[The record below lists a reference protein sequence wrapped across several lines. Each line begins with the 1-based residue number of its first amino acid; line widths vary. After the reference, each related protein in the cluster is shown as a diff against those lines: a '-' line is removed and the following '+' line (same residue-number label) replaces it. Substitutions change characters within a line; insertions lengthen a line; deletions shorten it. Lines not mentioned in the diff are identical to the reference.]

1 MMLFIEYVVRGIF
14 LGAMYGLLA
23 LPMSLAFVTVGT
35 IDFAVG
41 AYALLAAAIGA
52 TVGGTLGVVL
62 GLGGALGAS
71 IVMAGIFVLL
81 KRVGHHDT
89 LMVALSSFGLA
100 VAIGSIVL
108 ATWGSTAFVRQGLDA
123 VWTLAG
129 IRINPQGPINLSIGI
144 ALVTALMGLLYGT
157 GFGRVLRASAVNPV
171 GAELAGIPVLTVQAI
186 IFVAGGLIGGICGV
200 LILYSSGLDFT
211 AGLSLT
217 LSGFAAAIV
226 FGVKNPVQGF
236 AGGVAIGVAEALSAG
251 YGSGA
256 MTALVPQFVVL
267 LVLGLGLMGSG
278 RFTGYRP

>member
-1 MMLFIEYVVRGIF
+1 MMLLVEYVVRGVF

-23 LPMSLAFVTVGT
+23 LPMSLAFVTIGT
-35 IDFAVG
+35 IDFAIG
-41 AYALLAAAIGA
+41 AYALLAAALGA
-52 TVGGTLGVVL
+52 TIGGTLGVL
-62 GLGGALGAS
+62 AGLGGALAAS
-71 IVMAGIFVLL
+71 IVMAAIFLLL
-81 KRVGHHDT
+81 KRAGHHDS

-108 ATWGSTAFVRQGLDA
+108 ATWGSTAFVRQGLDT

-129 IRINPQGPINLSIGI
+129 IRLSPQGPINLAVG
-144 ALVTALMGLLYGT
+144 VTLLGALMALLYGT
-157 GFGRVLRASAVNPV
+157 GFGRVLRASAVNPQ
-171 GAELAGIPVLTVQAI
+171 GAELAGIPVLAVQAI
-186 IFVAGGLIGGICGV
+186 IFVAGGLLGGIAGV

-217 LSGFAAAIV
+217 LSGFAAAII
-226 FGVKNPVQGF
+226 FGVRSPAQGF
-236 AGGVAIGVAEALSAG
+236 LGGIAIGVAEALSAG

-256 MTALVPQFVVL
+256 MTSLVPQVVVL

>member
-1 MMLFIEYVVRGIF
+1 MMLFIEYVIRGVF

-41 AYALLAAAIGA
+41 AYALLAAALGA
-52 TVGGTLGVVL
+52 TVGGALGVLL
-62 GLGGALGAS
+62 GLAGALAAS

-81 KRVGHHDT
+81 KRTGNHDT
-89 LMVALSSFGLA
+89 IMVALSSFGLA

-108 ATWGSTAFVRQGLDA
+108 AAWGSTAFVRQGLDT
-123 VWTLAG
+123 VWTIAG
-129 IRINPQGPINLSIGI
+129 IRINPQGPINLAAGL
-144 ALVTALMGLLYGT
+144 ALLAGLMGVLYGT
-157 GFGRVLRASAVNPV
+157 GFGRVLRASAVNPQ
-171 GAELAGIPVLTVQAI
+171 GAELAGIPVLAVQAI
-186 IFVAGGLIGGICGV
+186 IFVTGGLIGGICGV

-226 FGVKNPVQGF
+226 FGVKNPAQGF
-236 AGGVAIGVAEALSAG
+236 LGGVAIGVAEALSAG

-256 MTALVPQFVVL
+256 MTSLVPQVVVL
-267 LVLGLGLMGSG
+267 LTLGLGLMGGG

>member
-1 MMLFIEYVVRGIF
+1 MMLLVEYVVRGVF

-23 LPMSLAFVTVGT
+23 LPMSLAFVTIGT
-35 IDFAVG
+35 IDFAIG
-41 AYALLAAAIGA
+41 AYALLAAALGA
-52 TVGGTLGVVL
+52 TIGGTLGVL
-62 GLGGALGAS
+62 AGLGGALAAS
-71 IVMAGIFVLL
+71 IVMAAIFLLL
-81 KRVGHHDT
+81 KRAGHHDS

-108 ATWGSTAFVRQGLDA
+108 ATWGSTAFVRQGLDT

-129 IRINPQGPINLSIGI
+129 IRLNPQGPINLAVGA
-144 ALVTALMGLLYGT
+144 ALLGALMALLYGT
-157 GFGRVLRASAVNPV
+157 GFGRVLRASAVNPQ
-171 GAELAGIPVLTVQAI
+171 GAELAGIPVLAVQAV
-186 IFVAGGLIGGICGV
+186 IFVAGGLLGGIAGV

-217 LSGFAAAIV
+217 LSGFAAAII
-226 FGVKNPVQGF
+226 FGVRSPAQGF
-236 AGGVAIGVAEALSAG
+236 LGGIAIGVAEALSAG

-256 MTALVPQFVVL
+256 MTALVPQVVVL